1 MAALGFI
8 GFLFP
13 LLFIALIVLV
23 VAAVAGGRGEPDTSG
38 RRPYA
43 IYLSLVTFVGLMSSL
58 GSAFAFVKA
67 IFDTLFVSGSNNCP
81 PGFPDCEGFGM
92 GGGGGGGREVLTAV
106 LILAASAA
114 LTYLHGK
121 RLLELRLLEPGSSS
135 PAARV
140 IQVFAYAVCFTM
152 AFAVLGTVVAAATA
166 LVEAVDP
173 QGGFGGGRDQAL
185 STLLTSVAIGGLAA
199 WIFRYSWSTFD
210 LGLKSTSSAAPPSTA
225 PSSAAPPAPP
235 L

>member
-1 MAALGFI
+1 MAALSFI

-23 VAAVAGGRGEPDTSG
+23 VAAVVGGRGEPDASG

-43 IYLSLVTFVGLMSSL
+43 IYLSLVTFVGLMTAI
-58 GSAFAFVKA
+58 GSAVAFVKA
-67 IFDTLFVSGSNNCP
+67 LFDTLFVGGGNECP
-81 PGFPDCEGFGM
+81 PGFPDCEMFS
-92 GGGGGGGREVLTAV
+92 GGGGSGGRAVVTALLVLV
-106 LILAASAA
+106 ASAA

-121 RLLELRLLEPGSSS
+121 KLLELRGLEPGSSS

-140 IQVFAYAVCFTM
+140 IQVFAYAVCFMTV
-152 AFAVLGTVVAAATA
+152 FAILTAAVVAATA

-185 STLLTSVAIGGLAA
+185 STLLTSVVIAA
-199 WIFRYSWSTFD
+199 LTGWIFRYTWSYFE
-210 LGLKSTSSAAPPSTA
+210 LGLKPTTPTAPPP
-225 PSSAAPPAPP
+225 PSASP
-235 L
+235 

>member
-23 VAAVAGGRGEPDTSG
+23 VAAVVGGRGDPDTSG

-43 IYLSLVTFVGLMSSL
+43 IYLSLVTFVGLTSSI
-58 GSAFAFVKA
+58 GSAVAFVKSL
-67 IFDTLFVSGSNNCP
+67 FDTLFVGSSSNCP
-81 PGFPDCEGFGM
+81 PEFPDCESFGM
-92 GGGGGGGREVLTAV
+92 GGGGGGGREVLTAL
-106 LILAASAA
+106 LILVASAA

-121 RLLELRLLEPGSSS
+121 RLLELRSLEPGSSS
-135 PAARV
+135 AAARV
-140 IQVFAYAVCFTM
+140 IQVFAYAVCFMTV
-152 AFAVLGTVVAAATA
+152 FAILVAAVAAAIA
-166 LVEAVDP
+166 LVEAIDP

-185 STLLTSVAIGGLAA
+185 STLLTSVVIAA
-199 WIFRYSWSTFD
+199 LTGWIFRYSWSTFD
-210 LGLKSTSSAAPPSTA
+210 LGLKTTPSAPP
-225 PSSAAPPAPP
+225 PPTNP